1 MGIKK
6 IFLTKIALVFSALG
20 SFCLAL
26 ENNSAPNGNKMSKSE
41 FEARKNFF
49 LSLGE
54 MPQDMRAQAL
64 KNFMDSEAAKGNF
77 KLKTKEQMQWD
88 EELARRG
95 LDAQIEFLQ
104 SELSKKQSLLENAN
118 LETSKKTEEAERIGR
133 DALFL
138 DYLKFLRDISSD
150 NSAEKYSKYTQWK
163 NSAKCAQ
170 LEALNKKR
178 RADLIKSD
186 LETLKTRLAELNNP
200 ESFICKTFFQDDS
213 AGLKKSQMEKFLQR
227 QIADL
232 QKDLEENFS
241 N

>member
-6 IFLTKIALVFSALG
+6 IFLTKVALVFAALG
-20 SFCLAL
+20 SFCMAL
-26 ENNSAPNGNKMSKSE
+26 ENNSAPNGNKISKSE

-77 KLKTKEQMQWD
+77 KLKTKEQLQLE

-104 SELSKKQSLLENAN
+104 SELSKKQGALENAN
-118 LETSKKTEEAERIGR
+118 LESSKKTEEAERIGR

-138 DYLKFLRDISSD
+138 DYQIL
-150 NSAEKYSKYTQWK
+150 EK
-163 NSAKCAQ
+163 
-170 LEALNKKR
+170 LL
-178 RADLIKSD
+178 L
-186 LETLKTRLAELNNP
+186 L
-200 ESFICKTFFQDDS
+200 
-213 AGLKKSQMEKFLQR
+213 
-227 QIADL
+227 
-232 QKDLEENFS
+232 
-241 N
+241 